1 MIGEHTLW
9 NQLFVRQPSCISAQW
24 SRQLSQRGRLKP
36 AIQQAAHDLSS
47 SAGVLTVELGKSIS
61 Y

>member
-24 SRQLSQRGRLKP
+24 SRQLSQRGGLKP
-36 AIQQAAHDLSS
+36 AIQQAAHERPGCS
-47 SAGVLTVELGKSIS
+47 
-61 Y
+61 